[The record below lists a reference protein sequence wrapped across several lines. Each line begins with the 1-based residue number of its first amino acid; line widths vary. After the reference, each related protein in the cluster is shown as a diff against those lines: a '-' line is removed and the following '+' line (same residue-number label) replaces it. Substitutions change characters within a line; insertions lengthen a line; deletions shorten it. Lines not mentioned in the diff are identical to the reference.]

1 MEKLDDALQP
11 VAVPSDDLPP
21 NLHNHLSA
29 LLTMKKKHKMAT
41 VVYLH
46 ASQVQAMLWALDSLV
61 FSLAPSVPSM
71 TPGKRGALH
80 KYRIIIIMLILIYH
94 RTLLNG
100 IFMTFVLNAL
110 LPQR

>member
-29 LLTMKKKHKMAT
+29 LLTMKKKHKVAT
-41 VVYLH
+41 LAYLH

-61 FSLAPSVPSM
+61 FSLAPSVSSM
-71 TPGKRGALH
+71 TPGKRD
-80 KYRIIIIMLILIYH
+80 
-94 RTLLNG
+94 TLDWYK
-100 IFMTFVLNAL
+100 MV
-110 LPQR
+110 